1 MNFEDFKNRTII
13 PEMPPQEAPVEE
25 PTPAEHPNTPILENM
40 MMNEDEKFGE
50 NNQLLEHIL
59 MKLDDNSDKSVEEFQ
74 LLKQDEMVSAIKEL
88 TDVVKENNKWEVNL
102 ILE

>member
-13 PEMPPQEAPVEE
+13 PEMPPEEVPVEE
-25 PTPAEHPNTPILENM
+25 ETPEDPNAPILENM
-40 MMNEDEKFGE
+40 MLNEDEKFGE

-59 MKLDDNSDKSVEEFQ
+59 MKLDDSSDKSVEEFQ
-74 LLKQDEMVSAIKEL
+74 LMKQDEMVSEIKKLQEIIK
-88 TDVVKENNKWEVNL
+88 DNNKWEVKL

>member
-1 MNFEDFKNRTII
+1 M
-13 PEMPPQEAPVEE
+13 VEE
-25 PTPAEHPNTPILENM
+25 VPEHPNTPILENM

-59 MKLDDNSDKSVEEFQ
+59 MKLDENSDKSVEEFQ
-74 LLKQDEMVSAIKEL
+74 LMKQDETVNEL
-88 TDVVKENNKWEVNL
+88 RAVKEQLAKLNEPWDIKL

>member
-1 MNFEDFKNRTII
+1 MNFEDFKKRTII
-13 PEMPPQEAPVEE
+13 PEMPPQEAPVE

-59 MKLDDNSDKSVEEFQ
+59 MKLEDNSDKSVEEFQ
-74 LLKQDEMVSAIKEL
+74 LMKQDEMVSELKKLQEVIK
-88 TDVVKENNKWEVNL
+88 DNNTWEVNL